1 MQIIVQKNEFLKKN
15 VERFANIKY
24 FSYLCSRVRQ
34 TALPDAAWRHK
45 MHGCLR
51 FPHRKHFAGLPRG
64 PHKKR
69 NNLIMKRITH
79 YILFFVTLG
88 LAVVCGIMMLHVN
101 VNSDMTKYLP
111 DDSQMKSGL
120 EIITEEFGSAQM
132 SGTDVHVMFE
142 GVRQNE
148 VPGIRTLLESYP
160 EVQSVSY
167 RYSADS
173 LHTLFD
179 LDVPKSVNQKALGKQ
194 ISTRFGGNCVV
205 ETSQDGATPP
215 VSVIIFAAVLIMV
228 VLFVMAQSWFEPVV
242 ILLTAGI
249 AIVLNMGTNA
259 LLPSVSITTNFI
271 GSILQAVLSLDYCI
285 VLLNRYRQEQDEHTD
300 RKTAGIAVNRALK
313 RAAPSILS
321 SALTTVVGL
330 LMLCFMRLKIGSD
343 MGVVLAKGVVCSLI
357 CTFTVMPSL
366 MLLFRR
372 TINRTAKAAY
382 IPPTDG
388 FAKFVARHKL
398 PMAIGALILFVA
410 SWYFSRQTTIFFSAE
425 ADSKIEKVFPSP
437 NPFVLVYDTQDE
449 DSVYV
454 LVDTLLAQPGIQ
466 SVISYPTLM
475 SQPLTPQEMVAHVR
489 SLLTDF
495 KDMMPE
501 GTTVPP
507 EALDMISPEMVQL
520 LYYERVKPEQE
531 LQLSFPE
538 IARFLHTHVAENPL
552 FSAYL
557 DKDMKNQIAML
568 QSMLDVP
575 AIEDEPEP
583 EPEPVKPQTKPADKT
598 IQITKD
604 STSVQQSDTTERMA
618 ENAVDTEV
626 IVPIHDTTAPLMIS
640 RPPLAEMDSV
650 DVELPEEKE
659 DSSRIYV
666 VPFVERLN
674 ALYTSAT
681 TIEMHKLTDTTA
693 IRLPMSVNEMSVFIG
708 STPIQPRLVYGYA
721 SGKSKLS
728 PLQYVHLLVDDLFKR
743 PGLAGM
749 ISDEQRSQLTLRTQL
764 MDYADANASLSA
776 QEMNELLRAFGING
790 FTDEKLLAIA
800 YPKSDAEP
808 AEPEQPAELIAETQ
822 TDTTTIALL
831 AQNADTTV
839 NALTDSIMQ
848 GGEPEED
855 PNDRFVAK
863 QHEPS
868 RADQQAELFTE
879 LMFGGQTYTPKQ
891 MAKKLARLMRLSDVK
906 SAPVTAAQM
915 SLLYDYYGS
924 VNSRCDSLRMGF
936 GPLIAYLCDTLVY
949 DSRLADILPD
959 TVRNQATSVKAQLQD
974 GLGQLRKDDHSL
986 LVVLSSLPKESPQTY
1001 EFVETLTAVA
1011 DARMAHE
1018 HYYVGESVMYAEMR
1032 GGFDHEMNVVTLLT
1046 ILSIFLIVAITFR
1059 SVIVPTI
1066 LVMTVMTA
1074 VYVNVVASGLV
1085 TGQMLYLAYLIV
1097 QAILMGATID
1107 YGILF
1112 ASYYRENRKKMLP
1125 VDAVCIAY
1133 KGSIRTI
1140 LTSGLITVLGPGAMA
1155 LFVDDVMI
1163 SNIVGCIAV
1172 GAFMA
1177 ILLTLTVLPAVLVA
1191 LDKWVVYGKKNRYT
1205 GETEKS

>member
-1 MQIIVQKNEFLKKN
+1 
-15 VERFANIKY
+15 
-24 FSYLCSRVRQ
+24 
-34 TALPDAAWRHK
+34 
-45 MHGCLR
+45 
-51 FPHRKHFAGLPRG
+51 
-64 PHKKR
+64 
-69 NNLIMKRITH
+69 MKRITH

-120 EIITEEFGSAQM
+120 EIVTEEFGSAQM

-215 VSVIIFAAVLIMV
+215 ISVIIFAAVLIMV

-300 RKTAGIAVNRALK
+300 RKTAGIAANRALK

-330 LMLCFMRLKIGSD
+330 LMLCFMRLKIGAD

-372 TINRTAKAAY
+372 VINHTAKAAY

-449 DSVYV
+449 DSIYV

-501 GTTVPP
+501 GTSVPA

-520 LYYERVKPEQE
+520 LYYERVKPEEE

-575 AIEDEPEP
+575 AVEEEPEP
-583 EPEPVKPQTKPADKT
+583 EPESDKPLTQPTQMDSSAPQNSTPAE
-598 IQITKD
+598 
-604 STSVQQSDTTERMA
+604 QSNTEEPMA

-650 DVELPEEKE
+650 DVELPVEEE
-659 DSSRIYV
+659 DRSRIYV
-666 VPFVERLN
+666 IPFVERIN

-708 STPIQPRLVYGYA
+708 STPIQTRLVYGYA

-743 PGLAGM
+743 AGLAGM
-749 ISDEQRSQLTLRTQL
+749 ISEEQRSMLTLRTQL
-764 MDYADANASLSA
+764 MDYADANASLTA
-776 QEMNELLRAFGING
+776 QEMNELLRAFGIDG

-800 YPKSDAEP
+800 YPKKDVEP
-808 AEPEQPAELIAETQ
+808 AEPEENPTEQIAEAE
-822 TDTTTIALL
+822 TDSTDISLL
-831 AQNADTTV
+831 AQNADSTV
-839 NALTDSIMQ
+839 IAPTDSIEQ
-848 GGEPEED
+848 GSEPQED
-855 PNDRFVAK
+855 PNDRFIAK

-891 MAKKLARLMRLSDVK
+891 MAKKLARLMKLSDVK
-906 SAPVTAAQM
+906 SAPVTPAQM
-915 SLLYDYYGS
+915 SLLYDFYGS
-924 VNSRCDSLRMGF
+924 VNSDCSSLRMGF
-936 GPLIAYLCDTLVY
+936 EPLIAYLCDTLVY
-949 DSRLADILPD
+949 DPRLADILPD
-959 TVRNQATSVKAQLQD
+959 TVRNQATTVKAQLQD
-974 GLGQLRKDDHSL
+974 GLGQLRKPDHSL
-986 LVVLSSLPKESPQTY
+986 LVVLSSLPKESPETY

-1011 DARMAHE
+1011 DARMPHE

-1059 SVIVPTI
+1059 SVIVPAI

-1125 VDAVCIAY
+1125 VDAVCVAY

-1205 GETEKS
+1205 GETETEAK